1 MTRLPRTLSSA
12 LALGALVFIP
22 GGRAT
27 SQTVTGNAVAAIV
40 KTPAL
45 GSQKF
50 ADATL
55 PAGGGMD
62 QAESDAAQVANTLG
76 ATGLNSMAIGQV
88 DMGTVSVIASAEAA
102 DVQILNGLI
111 TAKAVLA
118 LATSYA
124 NSSRAASESNGSTVL
139 NLTVAGVAYGDGPAA
154 PNTRIDLPGV
164 GYVVLNEQIPGGDG
178 VRTTS
183 LTVNLIHVYLVDQVT
198 GAAAGAIVVGTATST
213 ASR

>member
-1 MTRLPRTLSSA
+1 MEWERGLAADRLARVHGAGLRRRRTGSWFRLCRDHDRRLPELRLLERRQYPTAQEQPVTRLPRTLSSA

-88 DMGTVSVIASAEAA
+88 D
-102 DVQILNGLI
+102 
-111 TAKAVLA
+111 
-118 LATSYA
+118 
-124 NSSRAASESNGSTVL
+124 
-139 NLTVAGVAYGDGPAA
+139 
-154 PNTRIDLPGV
+154 
-164 GYVVLNEQIPGGDG
+164 
-178 VRTTS
+178 
-183 LTVNLIHVYLVDQVT
+183 T
-198 GAAAGAIVVGTATST
+198 G
-213 ASR
+213 